1 MKPAKPGNDTP
12 DAEVTNISEHGF
24 WMQVGGQE
32 LYVLFADFPQ
42 FKGAKLGQL
51 LDVTMKDAERLCWP
65 QLGIDLTLEDVRH
78 PK

>member
-1 MKPAKPGNDTP
+1 MKSAERGDDTP
-12 DAEVTNISEHGF
+12 DVEVTNISEHGF

-51 LDVTMKDAERLCWP
+51 LDVTMKDAERLFWP
-65 QLGIDLTLEDVRH
+65 QLKIDLTIENVRH

>member
-12 DAEVTNISEHGF
+12 DVEVTNISEHGF
-24 WMQVGGQE
+24 WMLVRGQE
-32 LYVLFADFPQ
+32 LYLLFADFPQ

-51 LDVTMKDAERLCWP
+51 LDVTLSDEDHLCWP
-65 QLGIDLTLEDVRH
+65 QLDIDLPVESVRQ